1 LVTKGEFTPVLKNS
15 KAAAF
20 DHKAQKVRLGGHRIF
35 QPLPTDPLDFEST
48 IEKTPLERFYLRE
61 VRYDPYQKSQASK
74 TEQRKNVV
82 GGAQNRAH
90 LQPDRLH

>member
-48 IEKTPLERFYLRE
+48 IEGSGDR
-61 VRYDPYQKSQASK
+61 
-74 TEQRKNVV
+74 NVGV
-82 GGAQNRAH
+82 SG
-90 LQPDRLH
+90 LKD